1 MPLLIIMI
9 PHGKRYPKDNSFAI
23 NYDPLWK
30 KVSPGYFFAPN
41 YDPLKKIFSP
51 GYFFAPN
58 YDPLKKIFSPGYF
71 FTQNYHPY
79 RKIFIL
85 GYLLAEL
92 VHVFFA
98 VLIGFVMVL
107 IFYYGGSLIP
117 CIVFH
122 SANNALKGFS
132 AEGSMDPKTE
142 IILNIVLIVVVLGG
156 YLFYLIKVLP
166 NKKVSE

>member
-9 PHGKRYPKDNSFAI
+9 PHGKRSPKDNSFAI

-41 YDPLKKIFSP
+41 YDPLKKIFSL
-51 GYFFAPN
+51 GYFLAPN
-58 YDPLKKIFSPGYF
+58 YHPLKKIFSLGYF
-71 FTQNYHPY
+71 FAQNYHPY

-92 VHVFFA
+92 MQIFFA
-98 VLIGFVMVL
+98 ILVGFVLVL
-107 IFYYGGSLIP
+107 IFYYGRSLVS

-122 SANNALKGFS
+122 SVMNAFHWFR
-132 AEGSMDPKTE
+132 A
-142 IILNIVLIVVVLGG
+142 
-156 YLFYLIKVLP
+156 
-166 NKKVSE
+166 

>member
-9 PHGKRYPKDNSFAI
+9 PHGKRSPKDNSFAI

-41 YDPLKKIFSP
+41 YDPLKKIFSL
-51 GYFFAPN
+51 GYFFA
-58 YDPLKKIFSPGYF
+58 
-71 FTQNYHPY
+71 QNYHPY

-92 VHVFFA
+92 VQVFFA
-98 VLIGFVMVL
+98 ILIGFMMVL

-122 SANNALKGFS
+122 SANNALTGFS
-132 AEGSMDPKTE
+132 AEGGMDPQTE
-142 IILNIVLIVVVLGG
+142 MILNLVLNVVVLGG
-156 YLFYLIKVLP
+156 YLLYLVKVLP
-166 NKKVSE
+166 NKKVPE

>member
-9 PHGKRYPKDNSFAI
+9 PHGKRSPKDNPFAI

-41 YDPLKKIFSP
+41 YDPLWKKVSL
-51 GYFFAPN
+51 GYFLTPN
-58 YDPLKKIFSPGYF
+58 YHPLKKIFSLGYF
-71 FTQNYHPY
+71 FAQNYHPY

-92 VHVFFA
+92 VQVFFA
-98 VLIGFVMVL
+98 ILIGFMMVL

-132 AEGSMDPKTE
+132 TEGSMDPKTE
-142 IILNIVLIVVVLGG
+142 MILNLVLIVVVLGG
-156 YLFYLIKVLP
+156 YLLYPVKLLP

>member
-41 YDPLKKIFSP
+41 YDPLKKIFSL
-51 GYFFAPN
+51 GYFLAPN

>member
-9 PHGKRYPKDNSFAI
+9 PHGKRSPKDNPFAI

-41 YDPLKKIFSP
+41 YDPLWKKVSL
-51 GYFFAPN
+51 GYFLTPN
-58 YDPLKKIFSPGYF
+58 YHPLKKIFSLGYF
-71 FTQNYHPY
+71 FAQNYHPY

-92 VHVFFA
+92 VQVFFA
-98 VLIGFVMVL
+98 VLVGFVLVL
-107 IFYYGGSLIP
+107 IFYYGGSLIS

-122 SANNALKGFS
+122 SANNALTGFS
-132 AEGSMDPKTE
+132 AEGGMDPQTE
-142 IILNIVLIVVVLGG
+142 MILNLVLNVVVLGG
-156 YLFYLIKVLP
+156 YLLYLVKVLP

>member
-9 PHGKRYPKDNSFAI
+9 PHGKRSPKDNPFAI

-30 KVSPGYFFAPN
+30 KVSPGYFFA
-41 YDPLKKIFSP
+41 
-51 GYFFAPN
+51 
-58 YDPLKKIFSPGYF
+58 
-71 FTQNYHPY
+71 QNYHPY

-92 VHVFFA
+92 VQVFFA
-98 VLIGFVMVL
+98 VLVGFVMVL

-122 SANNALKGFS
+122 SANNALKAFS
-132 AEGSMDPKTE
+132 AEGSMDPKVE
-142 IILNIVLIVVVLGG
+142 MILNVVLIVVVLGG
-156 YLFYLIKVLP
+156 YLLYLVKVLP